1 MKIFIISIFT
11 LLSSTV
17 YARLSNESELGIL
30 IAKGNSDSENWN
42 AKETAGISW
51 DEFNLLKFSG
61 RYLET
66 KTKNVESGRYWLTGL
81 RYDRSLSPRLGM
93 FIGEIIESD
102 KYAGYN
108 QKYNSDIGV
117 KYSII
122 KEKNILWNAEL
133 GYRHTIENQLSGSQ
147 NKFNYVRAYTEVT
160 RNLAENI
167 SSKIDIEYLP
177 NFSVASDYQMNG
189 EFSITA
195 SLNNIFSIKTGYQL
209 RYNNW
214 HSFYNGIVSKIL
226 RSDSYVNFKN
236 QKWGILC

>member
-30 IAKGNSDSENWN
+30 IAKGNSDSENW
-42 AKETAGISW
+42 
-51 DEFNLLKFSG
+51 
-61 RYLET
+61 
-66 KTKNVESGRYWLTGL
+66 
-81 RYDRSLSPRLGM
+81 
-93 FIGEIIESD
+93 
-102 KYAGYN
+102 N

-209 RYNNW
+209 RYNNLPNPGAVAKTDTL
-214 HSFYNGIVSKIL
+214 FTTALLAK
-226 RSDSYVNFKN
+226 F
-236 QKWGILC
+236 